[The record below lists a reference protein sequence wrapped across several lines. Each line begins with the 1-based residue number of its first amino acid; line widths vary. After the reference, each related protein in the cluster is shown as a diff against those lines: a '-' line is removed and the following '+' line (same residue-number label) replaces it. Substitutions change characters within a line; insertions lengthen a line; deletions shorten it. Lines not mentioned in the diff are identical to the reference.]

1 MQSELTRLIATH
13 DTSVR
18 KRLEV
23 MEEIEK
29 MSERKKIAENHISTL
44 ERNLNTQQEDNN
56 KLKSALE
63 LSEREKKLLEKNMAK
78 VNGK

>member
-1 MQSELTRLIATH
+1 MQSELTRLFATH

-23 MEEIEK
+23 VEEIEK
-29 MSERKKIAENHISTL
+29 LTERKKISENHISTL
-44 ERNLNTQQEDNN
+44 ERNLNILQEDNN
-56 KLKSALE
+56 KLKNALE
-63 LSEREKKLLEKNMAK
+63 LSKREKKLLEKNMAK